1 MCQNFIIF
9 IIFLKVGHHL
19 RMSDHRLP
27 LLPLVEVLVN
37 LVRFHTHFNTA
48 VVATQL
54 TGGPVLFGDLAL
66 LVAKDA
72 TQLLGHTTYKE
83 GSEMT
88 GVKILSF
95 MHYKLYLH
103 E

>member
-1 MCQNFIIF
+1 
-9 IIFLKVGHHL
+9 
-19 RMSDHRLP
+19 MSNLCLF

-37 LVRFHTHFNTA
+37 LVWFHTHFNTA
-48 VVATQL
+48 VVATQF

-66 LVAKDA
+66 LVAKEA
-72 TQLLGHTTYKE
+72 TQLLGHPTPKE

-95 MHYKLYLH
+95 MH
-103 E
+103 

>member
-1 MCQNFIIF
+1 MCQNLIVF
-9 IIFLKVGHHL
+9 IIFLKVRHHP
-19 RMSDHRLP
+19 RMSNLCLL

-66 LVAKDA
+66 VVAKEA

-95 MHYKLYLH
+95 MH
-103 E
+103 